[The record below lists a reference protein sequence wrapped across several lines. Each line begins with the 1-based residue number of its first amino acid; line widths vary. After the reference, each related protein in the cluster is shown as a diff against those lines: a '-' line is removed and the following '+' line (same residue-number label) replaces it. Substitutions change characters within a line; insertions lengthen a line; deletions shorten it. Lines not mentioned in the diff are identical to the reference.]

1 VNLGDGTGTGTGPVG
16 LPIGEATRR
25 LLRARGLESTA
36 TLGDVLSA
44 WDEVVGAPVAAHA
57 QPRSLHGAV
66 LTIEVDEPVWAT
78 QMQFLSGTILEGL
91 SQRLGDRAPTSLNV
105 RVARP
110 GQGARG
116 VRN

>member
-1 VNLGDGTGTGTGPVG
+1 VIDPEGTGPGPVG

-25 LLRARGLESTA
+25 LLRARGLEATA

-44 WDEVVGAPVAAHA
+44 WDDVVGGPVAAHA
-57 QPRSLHGAV
+57 QPRALHGSV
-66 LTIEVDEPVWAT
+66 LTIEVDEPGWAT

-91 SQRLGDRAPTSLNV
+91 SQRLGEHAPASLNV

-110 GQGARG
+110 GQGRRG
-116 VRN
+116 GRN

>member
-1 VNLGDGTGTGTGPVG
+1 VNTGDRTGSGPVG

-44 WDEVVGAPVAAHA
+44 WDDVVGAPVAAHA
-57 QPRSLHGAV
+57 QPRALHGTV
-66 LTIEVDEPVWAT
+66 LTIEVDEPGWAT

-91 SQRLGDRAPTSLNV
+91 LERLGDRAPTSVSV
-105 RVARP
+105 RVGRP
-110 GQGARG
+110 GQGPRG
-116 VRN
+116 MRN